1 MRELNF
7 SERLVALKQ
16 FFKINWETLGKEFGT
31 TSSTISAW
39 RSGHT
44 NPTFKLVSYFAKRHP
59 EINSKWLLTGD
70 GEMLESSQE
79 IIKELK
85 ETKLIDE
92 TELKKEIQKIW
103 GKLQQIENQLES
115 IKERQ
120 EEPST
125 TDSPTLSRSN
135 TNKF

>member
-1 MRELNF
+1 MKLSKF
-7 SERLVALKQ
+7 SERLVALQQ
-16 FFKINWETLGKEFGT
+16 FYKIKWEDLAKDFDTSGSTL
-31 TSSTISAW
+31 SSW
-39 RSGHT
+39 RSGRT
-44 NPTFKLVSYFAKRHP
+44 NPTFGLVSFFAKKHP
-59 EINSKWLLTGD
+59 EINAKWLLTGD
-70 GEMLESSQE
+70 GEMLETSQE
-79 IIKELK
+79 IIKELN

-103 GKLQQIENQLES
+103 GKLQQIENQVES